1 MKTTSTQA
9 FTLVEVSVSSAITS
23 LIGYVLYLVFMNGT
37 VLYAK
42 NTAINSAHQQARI
55 AVMKIED
62 NIHRCVSVPQLV
74 DSNRATVTGNGPAA
88 GIAFHRFAGG
98 PHQIS
103 PGSYTANTVTIIL
116 NGAAPKVNQRL
127 NIPTHFTE
135 AYITQVSGTGST
147 RTLTLATN
155 VGNPINTKLNGSEV
169 NISCFTTELQTYT
182 VVNSELRFYPS
193 YNSATYSRM
202 ADGITTL
209 KPFQIPLTATGS
221 AYNRFVAAI
230 NLSTSDKNSSKRGFR
245 AANMFINSQVPYR
258 VRLTD
263 TQ

>member
-1 MKTTSTQA
+1 M
-9 FTLVEVSVSSAITS
+9 I
-23 LIGYVLYLVFMNGT
+23 
-37 VLYAK
+37 LYAK

-74 DSNRATVTGNGPAA
+74 DSNRAPVTGNGPAA

-98 PHQIS
+98 PYQVS
-103 PGSYTANTVTIIL
+103 PGNYTGNTITIICSGVL
-116 NGAAPKVNQRL
+116 PKVNQRL

-135 AYITQVSGTGST
+135 CFITAISGSGAT
-147 RTLTLATN
+147 RTLTLATS
-155 VGNPINTKLNGSEV
+155 VGNPVNTALNGAEV
-169 NISCFTTELQTYT
+169 NITCFTTELLTYT
-182 VVNSELRFYPS
+182 VVGSELRFYPS
-193 YNSATYSRM
+193 YNNANYSKL
-202 ADGITTL
+202 ADGITTS
-209 KPFQIPLTATGS
+209 KPFQIPVTATGA

-230 NLSTSDKNSSKRGFR
+230 NLSTAEINSTNRGFKS
-245 AANMFINSQVPYR
+245 ANMFINSQVPYR